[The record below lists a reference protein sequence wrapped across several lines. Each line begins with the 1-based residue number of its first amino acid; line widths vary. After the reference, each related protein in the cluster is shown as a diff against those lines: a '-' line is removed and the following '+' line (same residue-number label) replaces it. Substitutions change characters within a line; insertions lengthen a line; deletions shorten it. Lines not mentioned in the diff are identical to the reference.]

1 MKHGLNITANLTLS
15 FLLQMSQPAA
25 PINIVV
31 VVVIMASFA
40 PTIIFDRGGMVTI
53 PNFLHLA
60 LAIPVGF

>member
-1 MKHGLNITANLTLS
+1 MKHGLNITTNLTLS
-15 FLLQMSQPAA
+15 FLLQMSQPTA

-31 VVVIMASFA
+31 VVVIVASPA
-40 PTIIFDRGGMVTI
+40 PTTISDRGGVVKI